1 MTRRAFGQWFEMPAG
16 DLLLNHFH
24 AIRFATAVPLRYAVW
39 ARPALSQKAWSS
51 RQTGPEYTGEGNNSG
66 L

>member
-24 AIRFATAVPLRYAVW
+24 AIRFATAVPLRYAV
-39 ARPALSQKAWSS
+39 
-51 RQTGPEYTGEGNNSG
+51 
-66 L
+66 